1 MSEIRRRR
9 PVVAGVDGSESALAA
24 VRWAAAE
31 AARRRLPLRLVAAHT
46 WPAGDSSATPGWVST
61 RARCCATWCSGTWRP
76 AADAAASAAASG
88 LAVEQ
93 VEVEGDPAA
102 VLAGESER
110 AELVVLGDRGL
121 GGFTG
126 LLLGSVAVA
135 LSARARCPVVVVR
148 GVETDPAVPRPD
160 PVVVGV
166 DGSPGSTAALAFAVE
181 AAVLRGVP
189 LVAVHAWR
197 DVLVDATMAPLVDW
211 DAVES
216 DEREVLAERLAGIRT
231 TYPDLVVRKLVVRDR
246 PARALVDE
254 SRSAQLV
261 VVGSRGRGG
270 VAGAPPR
277 LGEPAA
283 PAPRPLPG
291 RGGPPSLTAPAHTG
305 WIGPTATFHQ
315 RLTGA
320 AVGRGRAAS
329 SALASRDAP
338 PVPAASGRRSPR

>member
-1 MSEIRRRR
+1 VSTRDRI
-9 PVVAGVDGSESALAA
+9 VVGVDGSERAVQA

-31 AARRRLPLRLVAAHT
+31 AARRRLPLRLVAAHA
-46 WPAGDSSATPGWVST
+46 WPAGGFVGDPGLGVDP
-61 RARCCATWCSGTWRP
+61 RKVLRDAVLEYL
-76 AADAAASAAASG
+76 AAAAAATEVAPG
-88 LAVEQ
+88 VTVERADFD
-93 VEVEGDPAA
+93 GDPAV
-102 VLAGESER
+102 VLAGESHH
-110 AELVVLGDRGL
+110 AALVVLGDRGL

-135 LSARARCPVVVVR
+135 LCARAACPVVVVR
-148 GVETDPAVPRPD
+148 GAETDPAVPRTE

-166 DGSPGSTAALAFAVE
+166 DGSPGSEPAVAFAVD

-197 DVLVDATMAPLVDW
+197 DVLVDSTMAPLVDW

-231 TYPDLVVRKLVVRDR
+231 EHPDLELRRLVVRDR

-270 VAGAPPR
+270 VQGLL
-277 LGEPAA
+277 LGSVSQQ
-283 PAPRPLPG
+283 L
-291 RGGPPSLTAPAHTG
+291 LHHAHC
-305 WIGPTATFHQ
+305 PV
-315 RLTGA
+315 
-320 AVGRGRAAS
+320 AVVR
-329 SALASRDAP
+329 
-338 PVPAASGRRSPR
+338 

>member
-1 MSEIRRRR
+1 MDTRSRI
-9 PVVAGVDGSESALAA
+9 VVGVDGSDTALAA

-46 WPAGDSSATPGWVST
+46 WPAGGFVGDPGLGVDP
-61 RARCCATWCSGTWRP
+61 RAVLRDMVRGHLA
-76 AADAAASAAASG
+76 AAASAAAAVVPG

-93 VEVEGDPAA
+93 VEVDGDPAA

-135 LSARARCPVVVVR
+135 LSARAACPVVVVR
-148 GVETDPAVPRPD
+148 GAETDPAVPRPE

-166 DGSPGSTAALAFAVE
+166 DGSPGSTAALVFAVE

-197 DVLVDATMAPLVDW
+197 DVLVDPTMSPLVDW

-216 DEREVLAERLAGIRT
+216 DEHEALAERLAGTRT
-231 TYPDLVVRKLVVRDR
+231 DHPDLALRKLVVRDR

-270 VAGAPPR
+270 LQGLLLGSVSQQVLHHAHCPVAVVR
-277 LGEPAA
+277 
-283 PAPRPLPG
+283 
-291 RGGPPSLTAPAHTG
+291 
-305 WIGPTATFHQ
+305 
-315 RLTGA
+315 
-320 AVGRGRAAS
+320 
-329 SALASRDAP
+329 SR
-338 PVPAASGRRSPR
+338 